1 MEALPFVRDAKP
13 VVLRVLTSAL
23 DEVADVA

>member
-1 MEALPFVRDAKP
+1 MEAHPSVRDAKP